1 LNDVWTIQLLNADN
15 KVQSAKVY
23 NRFGGLVYNVED
35 NPVQWDGKAPN
46 GEEVQ
51 TGVYVYVI
59 EFEDLNGI
67 PYRLTG
73 SILIVR

>member
-1 LNDVWTIQLLNADN
+1 
-15 KVQSAKVY
+15 
-23 NRFGGLVYNVED
+23 VED